1 MARKRK
7 VFRSAKMARRQA
19 RKRRSKISERRKKE
33 FLWRGYTIEELKEI
47 PLYPW
52 GNSFE
57 PENEDYDPRCTINR
71 DPDAVQSEENPRE
84 GADRGV
90 PEACRE
96 G

>member
-57 PENEDYDPRCTINR
+57 PENEDYDP
-71 DPDAVQSEENPRE
+71 DALSIATLMPSRVKRSLGRGLTEELSLIHI
-84 GADRGV
+84 
-90 PEACRE
+90 
-96 G
+96 